1 LASKFSRR
9 ITEHGVWRIVWW
21 MSYLL
26 ARSLRYRVEGF
37 DKLLQHQAT
46 GKGLILAVWHGR
58 TLLPIFYCR
67 NMGFWAIISLSR
79 DGEMQNRVV
88 SRYGYRTIRGS
99 SGKQGARA
107 FLESVRRLQ
116 EGGVLSIT
124 PDGPKGPDR
133 EVQIGTVMIAQKSR
147 CPVLPIGASCRP
159 RKLLGSWDSYMLPR
173 PFGRAAIVFGD
184 LIWPPE
190 DASDEAC
197 EQWRVRIES
206 AIREVESRAEALAEG
221 KSAPAP

>member
-1 LASKFSRR
+1 LAPKLTRKL
-9 ITEHGVWRIVWW
+9 TEYGLWRIVWW
-21 MSYLL
+21 TSYLI
-26 ARSLRYRVEGF
+26 ARTLRYRIEGF
-37 DKLLQHQAT
+37 DGLLDHQKT
-46 GKGLILAVWHGR
+46 GKGLILALWHGR
-58 TLLPIFYCR
+58 TLLPIYYCR
-67 NMGFWAIISLSR
+67 NRGFWAIISLSR

-133 EVQIGTVMIAQKSR
+133 KVQIGTVMLSQRSG
-147 CPVLPIGASCRP
+147 CPVLPIGASCHP
-159 RKLLGSWDSYMLPR
+159 RKLLGSWDSYMFPK

-184 LIWPPE
+184 IIWPPE
-190 DASDEAC
+190 DASDDAC
-197 EQWRVRIES
+197 EQWRLQIEA
-206 AIREVESRAEALAEG
+206 AISEVESRAEQLAEG
-221 KSAPAP
+221 KKT